1 MLPTATELESCMSS
15 AVEKEGDECRCAQ
28 SILRR
33 LHCYRFCGRERVY
46 IRAAAMLG
54 AGLNVA
60 YQDITVDEHA
70 ALFVCGLWQ
79 HDDLLSRSVRRDE

>member
-1 MLPTATELESCMSS
+1 MIPTATELESCMSS

-70 ALFVCGLWQ
+70 ALFVSVYGNMTTSFYG
-79 HDDLLSRSVRRDE
+79 DVRRDE